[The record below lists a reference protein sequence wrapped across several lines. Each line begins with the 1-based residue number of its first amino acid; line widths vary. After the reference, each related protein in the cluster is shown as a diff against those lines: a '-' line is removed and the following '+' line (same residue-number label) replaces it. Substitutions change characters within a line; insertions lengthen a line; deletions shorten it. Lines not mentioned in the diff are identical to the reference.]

1 MLVSEGRV
9 TMTFDN
15 VRFNLQRCI
24 SLAHIV
30 RPANISNFVRHIM
43 TIPPPAHSHS
53 VQIVLSQ
60 VGVKE
65 PLSRTIFPIQLL
77 DHKEALM
84 PLARQVT
91 NLANDR
97 LKIVKVTLYLAQA
110 GILT

>member
-1 MLVSEGRV
+1 
-9 TMTFDN
+9 
-15 VRFNLQRCI
+15 
-24 SLAHIV
+24 
-30 RPANISNFVRHIM
+30 M
-43 TIPPPAHSHS
+43 TIPPPAHFHS